1 MQQTLPKPRT
11 ADWRVLAVALV
22 LAAIAAG
29 LIVAYL
35 ASRDSSG
42 TTVAPVAD
50 PVPVVVAREDI
61 PAGVTVA
68 ADMVELRHYPAD
80 TLVANPATAI
90 ADVLGKTTRYPILRG
105 EQLSLARFVDTPSAD
120 TLSFQIPKGLR
131 GFTVP
136 VDVTRSAAALLAPG
150 DFVDVIAGPQAT
162 TLLQNV
168 QVVSVQRE
176 FVDGVP
182 YDASVRGQ
190 LPEED
195 NISYVTLA
203 VTPAQA
209 QVLWA
214 AVQSGPITLSL
225 RPFGDDEVVAL
236 PPATT
241 PLSLQIPNGMRGFTV
256 PVDLTRSPAALL
268 VPGDFV
274 DVYIGAGLDALLTNV
289 QVLAVERDYIA
300 AEAPFDATVRGS
312 APADDDIS
320 HVTLAV
326 TPDQARLLWVAY
338 QQGADEKSITLAL
351 RGYGDSE

>member
-1 MQQTLPKPRT
+1 MQQTLQKPRT
-11 ADWRVLAVALV
+11 ADWRVLGVALV

-42 TTVAPVAD
+42 TSVSPVAD
-50 PVPVVVAREDI
+50 PVPVVVARQDI
-61 PAGVTVA
+61 PAGVAVTA
-68 ADMVELRHYPAD
+68 SMVEVRHYPPD
-80 TLVANPATAI
+80 TLVANPVTAV
-90 ADVLGKTTRYPILRG
+90 ADVIGQTARHPILRG
-105 EQLSLARFVDTPSAD
+105 EQLSMGRFVDTPSVN

-150 DFVDVIAGPQAT
+150 DFVDVLAGSRAA

-176 FVDGVP
+176 FVDGIP
-182 YDASVRGQ
+182 YDESVRGDP
-190 LPEED
+190 PEKD

-209 QVLWA
+209 QVLWE
-214 AVQSGPITLSL
+214 AVQAGSITLSL
-225 RPFGDDEVVAL
+225 RPFGDDEVVSL
-236 PPATT
+236 SPTT
-241 PLSLQIPNGMRGFTV
+241 NPLSLQIPAGMRGFTV
-256 PVDLTRSPAALL
+256 PVDVARSPAAVL

-274 DVYIGAGLDALLTNV
+274 DVYIGAGLDALLSNV
-289 QVLAVERDYIA
+289 QVLSVERNYVPAD
-300 AEAPFDATVRGS
+300 APYDATVRGTAS
-312 APADDDIS
+312 SDGDIS
-320 HVTLAV
+320 YVTLAV
-326 TPDQARLLWVAY
+326 TPEQARLLWVAF

-351 RGYGDSE
+351 RGYGDNE